1 MTFGY
6 DANIVQLWNSASAN
20 GLYDHGKSL
29 EYHLAHARSES
40 PHRPILFV
48 AHSLGGL
55 VCEQALLLSDATRRV
70 DSIASNTIGVLFMG
84 TPHYG
89 SSLASLGSIL
99 AKFARTFRATNT
111 EIVAT
116 VEHGSADLQRVGEE
130 FQRMLHRPD
139 IGKKVSLTCFYEE
152 LPMPALGKIVESE
165 SAILRGYSSCSIHA
179 DHRNMTKFSGT
190 TDAGYE
196 QARATLKRW
205 IDAQQESEIHGRVHV
220 EQHSPADQVEDQ
232 KSTTAPIF
240 HNNGSVSGKNVL
252 QNLQLNGDTNTLNFN

>member
-6 DANIVQLWNSASAN
+6 DANVVRLWNTASAN

-29 EYHLAHARSES
+29 EYHLDHVRSES
-40 PHRPILFV
+40 SRRPILFV

-70 DSIASNTIGVLFMG
+70 DSIANNTIGVLFMG

-89 SSLASLGSIL
+89 SSLASWGSVL
-99 AKFARTFRATNT
+99 AKLARTFRATNT

-116 VEHGSADLQRVGEE
+116 VERGSADLQRVGEE

-139 IGKKVSLTCFYEE
+139 IGIDAICFYEE

-165 SAILRGYSSCSIHA
+165 SAILRGYRSCSIHA

-196 QARATLKRW
+196 QARATLKGW
-205 IDAQQESEIHGRVHV
+205 VDAPQEREIYGRVDV
-220 EQHSPADQVEDQ
+220 EQPSPADQVVDQ
-232 KSTTAPIF
+232 KSASAPTF
-240 HNNGSVSGKNVL
+240 HSYGSVSGRNVL
-252 QNLQLNGDTNTLNFN
+252 QNLQLNGDANTLNFS

>member
-6 DANIVQLWNSASAN
+6 DANVVRLWNTASAN

-29 EYHLAHARSES
+29 EYHLDHVRSKS
-40 PHRPILFV
+40 PRRPILFV

-70 DSIASNTIGVLFMG
+70 DSITNNTIGVLFMG

-89 SSLASLGSIL
+89 SSLASWGSIL
-99 AKFARTFRATNT
+99 AKFSRTFRATNT
-111 EIVAT
+111 EIVGT
-116 VEHGSADLQRVGEE
+116 VERGSADLQRVGEE
-130 FQRMLHRPD
+130 FQRMLHRQD
-139 IGKKVSLTCFYEE
+139 IVIDIVCVYEE
-152 LPMPALGKIVESE
+152 LPMPILGKIVESE
-165 SAILRGYSSCSIHA
+165 SAILRGYRSCSIHA

-190 TDAGYE
+190 ADAGYE

-205 IDAQQESEIHGRVHV
+205 IDTQQESEVHGRVDE
-220 EQHSPADQVEDQ
+220 EQPGPADQVEDQ
-232 KSTTAPIF
+232 RSATAPIF
-240 HNNGSVSGKNVL
+240 HNNGSVSGRSVL